1 MKKIKYLLLLIIFLL
16 ILILGF
22 IFFNKFNTQETSADL
37 DSNSS
42 ELSDKK
48 ASTNSSIPKVYFL
61 GNISG
66 MEDKKDERRIL
77 IKYQDE
83 KTSFDAYSSIKVQGT
98 SSLAYEKKNYTINL
112 YEDYDLSKKKDVDVG
127 WGNQSKYCLKANWI
141 DKTHSRNVVTAKLAS
156 EVQAKYNLFDSSPN
170 NGLIDGFPVEIY
182 INDEFLGIYTWN
194 IPKDA
199 WMFNMD
205 EDNKNHIVFV
215 GENWEDTVNFKAP
228 ATYGP
233 WDTEVGRGDK
243 KDLAKFNR
251 LITFVNKSSD
261 KKFKENY
268 NKYLNLDSTIN
279 YIILM
284 EFANLIDNAGKNML
298 IATYDGD
305 IWYPTL
311 YDLDTA
317 WGTNYDGLTTIDYT
331 GTGFVKSSK
340 LWTRTLDN
348 FSEEIYARY
357 QELRKDILTKE
368 HIMELFNDFKEL
380 IPEESFK
387 KEAERWNNIPG
398 YDYNQIEEFLDTRIP
413 IMDKF
418 FEDVKNKSY

>member
-1 MKKIKYLLLLIIFLL
+1 MKKIKYLLLLFIIFL
-16 ILILGF
+16 ILILCF
-22 IFFNKFNTQETSADL
+22 IFSNKLNTQK
-37 DSNSS
+37 NST
-42 ELSDKK
+42 EL
-48 ASTNSSIPKVYFL
+48 NYSIPKVYFS
-61 GNISG
+61 GDISG
-66 MEDKKDERRIL
+66 MQDKKDERRIQ

-83 KTSFDAYSSIKVQGT
+83 NTSFDAYSSIKVQGT
-98 SSLAYEKKNYTINL
+98 SSLYYEKKNYTINL
-112 YEDYDLSKKKDVDVG
+112 YEDYDLSKKKSVDVG
-127 WGNQSKYCLKANWI
+127 WGKQSKYCLKANWI
-141 DKTHSRNVVTAKLAS
+141 DKTHARNIVTAKLAS
-156 EVQAKYNLFDSSPN
+156 EVQAKYDLFNSSPN

-215 GENWEDTVNFKAP
+215 GESWEDPVNFKAP

-233 WDTEVGRGDK
+233 WDTEVGRGDEE
-243 KDLAKFNR
+243 DLAKLNR
-251 LITFVNKSSD
+251 LVNFVNNSSD
-261 KKFKENY
+261 KTFKETY
-268 NKYLNLDSTIN
+268 NQYLNLDSTIN

-311 YDLDTA
+311 YDLDTS
-317 WGTNYDGLTTIDYT
+317 WGTNYDGLTTIDYALT
-331 GTGFVKSSK
+331 VFVKSSK

-348 FSEEIYARY
+348 FSEEIYSRY

-368 HIMELFNDFKEL
+368 HIMKLFNDFKTL
-380 IPEESFK
+380 IPEESLK
-387 KEAERWNNIPG
+387 KENERWNNIPG
-398 YDYNQIEEFLDTRIP
+398 YDYTQIDEFLDTRIP
-413 IMDKF
+413 IVDKF
-418 FEDVKNKSY
+418 FENVKNKSY